1 MKKIL
6 WIVNTIFP
14 YPAEKLGLK
23 KTAFGGWLNSLSDTL
38 RKSEDFKLAI
48 ATVYNGKDLKK
59 MDDGQVIYYLLPGA
73 PALKYDKKLEK
84 YWKDINEEF
93 KPDLVHINGT
103 EYAHGLAFI
112 NVCPNVTTLTSIQGL
127 VSVYA
132 NVYYANIPVKDIIK
146 NITFR
151 DIIKNDSIIQARK
164 KFIKRG
170 KNEIEILKKT
180 NAITGRTIWDYSNV
194 QAINPNVKFYWS
206 NRILREE
213 FYNSKK
219 WDISKIERH
228 SIFCSQAGYPIK
240 GLHYMIEAA
249 NILKREYPDIK
260 VYIAGQNITKSD
272 TIKEKMK
279 ISGYGKYI
287 KGLMRKYNLEGNI
300 IFTGMLDAQGM
311 VNRLLNSNVFVQTS
325 AIENSPNSLGEAML
339 LGVPCVAS
347 YVGGTCDMLEHNKEG
362 FLYTYTEPA
371 ILAEYIKR
379 IFEDDELCMKFS
391 NNAINK
397 ANVTHN
403 KERITQE
410 TIDMYID
417 IINNIIKEEKS
428 EK

>member
-1 MKKIL
+1 MKKMLL

-14 YPAEKLGLK
+14 YPAEKLGMK
-23 KTAFGGWLNSLSDTL
+23 KTSFGGWLNSLFGTL
-38 RKSEDFKLAI
+38 RKSENFELAI
-48 ATVYNGKDLKK
+48 ATVYNGKNMQK

-73 PALKYDKKLEK
+73 PALKYDKKIEK
-84 YWKDINEEF
+84 YWKFINEEF

-103 EYAHGLAFI
+103 EFAHGLAFI
-112 NVCPNVTTLTSIQGL
+112 NACPNVTTVTSIQGL

-132 NVYYANIPVKDIIK
+132 DVYYANIPVKDIIK

-151 DIIKNDSIIQARK
+151 DIVKNDNIIQGRK

-213 FYNSKK
+213 FYQSKK
-219 WDISKIERH
+219 WDISNMERH
-228 SIFCSQAGYPIK
+228 SIFSSQAGYPIK

-249 NILKREYPDIK
+249 RILKREYPDIK
-260 VYIAGQNITKSD
+260 VYVAGQNITKSD
-272 TIKEKMK
+272 TIKEKMRL
-279 ISGYGKYI
+279 SDYGKYI
-287 KGLMRKYNLEGNI
+287 RGLIKKYKLEENVV
-300 IFTGMLDAQGM
+300 FTGMLDAQGM
-311 VNRLLNSNVFVQTS
+311 VDKLLNSNVFVQTS

-347 YVGGTCDMLEHNKEG
+347 YVGGTCDMLEHKKEG

-379 IFEDDELCMKFS
+379 IFENDKLCMKFS
-391 NNAINK
+391 KNAINK
-397 ANVTHN
+397 ANDTHN

-410 TIDMYID
+410 TIDMYND
-417 IINNIIKEEKS
+417 ILNKE
-428 EK
+428 

>member
-14 YPAEKLGLK
+14 YPAEKLGIK

-48 ATVYNGKDLKK
+48 ATVYDGKQIKK

-73 PALKYDKKLEK
+73 PALKYDENLKK
-84 YWKDINEEF
+84 YWKMIDEDY

-103 EYAHGLAFI
+103 EFAHGLAFI
-112 NVCPNVTTLTSIQGL
+112 NACPNVTTLTSIQGL
-127 VSVYA
+127 VSVCA
-132 NVYYANIPVKDIIK
+132 NVYYANIPMKDIIK

-151 DIIKNDSIIQARK
+151 DMIRFDNMLQARK

-180 NAITGRTIWDYSNV
+180 NAITGRTIWDYSNI

-213 FYNSKK
+213 FYQSPK
-219 WDISKIERH
+219 WDISNIERH

-240 GLHYMIEAA
+240 GLHYMIEAT
-249 NILKREYPDIK
+249 NILKRKYPDIK
-260 VYIAGQNITKSD
+260 VYVAGQNITKSD

-287 KGLMRKYNLEGNI
+287 KGLIRKYNLEDNI
-300 IFTGMLDAQGM
+300 VFTGILDAQGM
-311 VNRLLNSNVFVQTS
+311 VNKLLNSNAFVQTS

-347 YVGGTCDMLEHNKEG
+347 YVGGTCDMLEHKKEG

-371 ILAEYIKR
+371 ILAQYIKR
-379 IFEDDELCMKFS
+379 IFEDDELCIKLS
-391 NNAINK
+391 NNAIRK
-397 ANVTHN
+397 ANITHS
-403 KERITQE
+403 KERITKE
-410 TIDMYID
+410 TIDMYLD
-417 IINNIIKEEKS
+417 IINNMEKEEKI

>member
-1 MKKIL
+1 MKKKLL

-14 YPAEKLGLK
+14 YPAEKLGMK
-23 KTAFGGWLNSLSDTL
+23 KTSFGGWLNSLFGTL
-38 RKSEDFKLAI
+38 RKSENFELAI
-48 ATVYNGKDLKK
+48 ATVYNGKNMQK

-73 PALKYDKKLEK
+73 PALKYDKKIEK
-84 YWKDINEEF
+84 YWKFINEEF

-103 EYAHGLAFI
+103 EFAHGLAFI
-112 NVCPNVTTLTSIQGL
+112 NACPNVTTVTSIQGL

-132 NVYYANIPVKDIIK
+132 DVYYANIPVKDIIK

-151 DIIKNDSIIQARK
+151 DIVKNDNIIQGRK

-213 FYNSKK
+213 FYQSKK
-219 WDISKIERH
+219 WDISNMERH
-228 SIFCSQAGYPIK
+228 SIFSSQAGYPIK

-249 NILKREYPDIK
+249 RILKREYPDIK
-260 VYIAGQNITKSD
+260 VYVAGQNITKSD
-272 TIKEKMK
+272 TIKEKMRL
-279 ISGYGKYI
+279 SDYGKYI
-287 KGLMRKYNLEGNI
+287 RGLIKKYKLEENVV
-300 IFTGMLDAQGM
+300 FTGMLDAQGM
-311 VNRLLNSNVFVQTS
+311 VDKLLNSNVFVQTS

-347 YVGGTCDMLEHNKEG
+347 YVGGTCDMLEHKKEG

-379 IFEDDELCMKFS
+379 IFENDELCMKFS
-391 NNAINK
+391 KNAINK
-397 ANVTHN
+397 ANDTHN

-410 TIDMYID
+410 TIDMYND
-417 IINNIIKEEKS
+417 ILNKE
-428 EK
+428 

>member
-112 NVCPNVTTLTSIQGL
+112 NACPNVTTLTSIQGL

-272 TIKEKMK
+272 TIKEK
-279 ISGYGKYI
+279 
-287 KGLMRKYNLEGNI
+287 N
-300 IFTGMLDAQGM
+300 
-311 VNRLLNSNVFVQTS
+311 
-325 AIENSPNSLGEAML
+325 EN
-339 LGVPCVAS
+339 
-347 YVGGTCDMLEHNKEG
+347 
-362 FLYTYTEPA
+362 F
-371 ILAEYIKR
+371 R
-379 IFEDDELCMKFS
+379 IWE
-391 NNAINK
+391 I
-397 ANVTHN
+397 
-403 KERITQE
+403 
-410 TIDMYID
+410 Y
-417 IINNIIKEEKS
+417 
-428 EK
+428 

>member
-14 YPAEKLGLK
+14 YPAEKSGLK

-112 NVCPNVTTLTSIQGL
+112 NACPNVTTLTSIQGL

>member
-1 MKKIL
+1 MKKKLL

-14 YPAEKLGLK
+14 YPAEKLGMK
-23 KTAFGGWLNSLSDTL
+23 KTSFGGWLNSLFGTL
-38 RKSEDFKLAI
+38 RKSENFELAI
-48 ATVYNGKDLKK
+48 ATVYNGKNMQK

-73 PALKYDKKLEK
+73 PALKYDKKIEK
-84 YWKDINEEF
+84 YWKFINEEF

-103 EYAHGLAFI
+103 EFAHGLSFI
-112 NVCPNVTTLTSIQGL
+112 NACPNAATVTSIQGL

-151 DIIKNDSIIQARK
+151 DIIRNDNIIQGRK

-170 KNEIEILKKT
+170 KNEIEILKRT
-180 NAITGRTIWDYSNV
+180 NAITGRTVWDYSNV

-213 FYNSKK
+213 FYQSKK

-379 IFEDDELCMKFS
+379 IFENDELCMKFS
-391 NNAINK
+391 KNAINK
-397 ANVTHN
+397 ANDTHN

-410 TIDMYID
+410 TIDMYND
-417 IINNIIKEEKS
+417 ILNKE
-428 EK
+428 

>member
-1 MKKIL
+1 MRKVKKKLL

-14 YPAEKLGLK
+14 YPAEKLGMK
-23 KTAFGGWLNSLSDTL
+23 KTSFGGWLNSLFGTL
-38 RKSEDFKLAI
+38 RKSENFELAI
-48 ATVYNGKDLKK
+48 ATVYNGKNMQK

-73 PALKYDKKLEK
+73 PALKYDKKIEK
-84 YWKDINEEF
+84 YWKFINEEF

-103 EYAHGLAFI
+103 EFAHGLAFI
-112 NVCPNVTTLTSIQGL
+112 NACPNVTTVTSIQGL

-132 NVYYANIPVKDIIK
+132 DVYYANIPVKDIIK

-151 DIIKNDSIIQARK
+151 DIVKNDNIIQGRK

-213 FYNSKK
+213 FYQSKK
-219 WDISKIERH
+219 WDISNMERH
-228 SIFCSQAGYPIK
+228 SIFSSQAGYPIK

-249 NILKREYPDIK
+249 RILKREYPDIK
-260 VYIAGQNITKSD
+260 VYVAGQNITKSD
-272 TIKEKMK
+272 TIKEKMRL
-279 ISGYGKYI
+279 SDYGKYI
-287 KGLMRKYNLEGNI
+287 RGLIKKYKLEENVV
-300 IFTGMLDAQGM
+300 FTGMLDAQGM
-311 VNRLLNSNVFVQTS
+311 VDKLLNSNVFVQTS

-347 YVGGTCDMLEHNKEG
+347 YVGGTCDMLEHKKEG

-379 IFEDDELCMKFS
+379 IFENDELCMKFS
-391 NNAINK
+391 KNAINK
-397 ANVTHN
+397 ANDTHN

-410 TIDMYID
+410 TIDMYND
-417 IINNIIKEEKS
+417 ILNKE
-428 EK
+428 

>member
-23 KTAFGGWLNSLSDTL
+23 KTSFGGWLNSLSDTL
-38 RKSEDFKLAI
+38 RKSEDFELAI
-48 ATVYNGKDLKK
+48 ATVYNGKDMKK
-59 MDDGQVIYYLLPGA
+59 MNDGQVIYYLLPGA
-73 PALKYDKKLEK
+73 PALKYDKKLEN
-84 YWKDINEEF
+84 YWKSINEEF

-103 EYAHGLAFI
+103 EYAHGLAFV
-112 NVCPNVTTLTSIQGL
+112 NACPDVTTLTSIQGL

-132 NVYYANIPVKDIIK
+132 NVYYANISVKDIIK
-146 NITFR
+146 NVTFR
-151 DIIKNDSIIQARK
+151 DIIRNDSIIQARK

-213 FYNSKK
+213 FYQSNK
-219 WDISKIERH
+219 WDISKMERH
-228 SIFCSQAGYPIK
+228 TIFCSQAGYPIK

-260 VYIAGQNITKSD
+260 VYVAGQNITKSD

-279 ISGYGKYI
+279 LSGYGKYI
-287 KGLMRKYNLEGNI
+287 KSLIKKYNLEENI
-300 IFTGMLDAQGM
+300 VFTGMLDAQGM
-311 VNRLLNSNVFVQTS
+311 VDKLLNSNAFVQTS
-325 AIENSPNSLGEAML
+325 AIENSPNSLGEAMI
-339 LGVPCVAS
+339 LGVPCIAS
-347 YVGGTCDMLEHNKEG
+347 YVGGTCDMLEHEKEG

-371 ILAEYIKR
+371 ILAQYVKR
-379 IFEDDELCMKFS
+379 IFEDDELCIRFS
-391 NNAINK
+391 KNEIEK
-397 ANVTHN
+397 ASSTHK
-403 KERITQE
+403 KERITKE
-410 TIDMYID
+410 TIDMYND
-417 IINNIIKEEKS
+417 ILE
-428 EK
+428 

>member
-1 MKKIL
+1 MRKMKKKLL

-14 YPAEKLGLK
+14 YPAKELGVK
-23 KTAFGGWLNSLSDTL
+23 KTSFGGWLNSLSDTL
-38 RKSEDFKLAI
+38 KKSNDFELAI
-48 ATVYNGKDLKK
+48 ATVYNGKEMKK
-59 MDDGQVIYYLLPGA
+59 MNDGQLVYYLLPGA
-73 PALKYDKKLEK
+73 PALKYDKNLEK
-84 YWKDINEEF
+84 YWKIINEEL

-103 EYAHGLAFI
+103 EFAHGLAFI
-112 NVCPNVTTLTSIQGL
+112 NACPDIATVTSIQGL

-132 NVYYANIPVKDIIK
+132 NVYYANIPIKDIIK

-151 DIIKNDSIIQARK
+151 DIIKRDNIIQARK

-170 KNEIEILKKT
+170 KNEIEILKRT

-213 FYNSKK
+213 FYQSKK
-219 WDISKIERH
+219 WDISNIERH

-249 NILKREYPDIK
+249 NILKKEYPDIK
-260 VYIAGQNITKSD
+260 VYVAGQNITKND

-287 KGLMRKYNLEGNI
+287 KGLIRKYNLEENI
-300 IFTGMLDAQGM
+300 IFTGVLDAPGM
-311 VNRLLNSNVFVQTS
+311 VNRLLGSNAFVQTS

-347 YVGGTCDMLEHNKEG
+347 YVGGTCDMLEHKKEG

-371 ILAEYIKR
+371 ILAQYIKR

-391 NNAINK
+391 NNAIRK

-410 TIDMYID
+410 TIDMYND
-417 IINNIIKEEKS
+417 ILNKK
-428 EK
+428 

>member
-23 KTAFGGWLNSLSDTL
+23 KTSFGGWLNSLSDTL

-112 NVCPNVTTLTSIQGL
+112 NACPNVTTLTSIQGL

-194 QAINPNVKFYWS
+194 QAINLNVKFYWS

-260 VYIAGQNITKSD
+260 VYVAGQNITKSD
-272 TIKEKMK
+272 TMKEKMK

-287 KGLMRKYNLEGNI
+287 KGLIKKYNLEENI
-300 IFTGMLDAQGM
+300 IFIGMLNAQGM
-311 VNRLLNSNVFVQTS
+311 VNKLLNSNAFVQTS
-325 AIENSPNSLGEAML
+325 AIENSPNSLGEAMM
-339 LGVPCVAS
+339 LGVPCIAS
-347 YVGGTCDMLEHNKEG
+347 YVGGTCDMLEHEKEG

-371 ILAEYIKR
+371 ILAQYVKR

-391 NNAINK
+391 KNEIKK
-397 ANVTHN
+397 ASITHD
-403 KERITQE
+403 KDRITKE
-410 TIDMYID
+410 TIDMYND
-417 IINNIIKEEKS
+417 ILK
-428 EK
+428 

>member
-14 YPAEKLGLK
+14 FPAEKLGLK
-23 KTAFGGWLNSLSDTL
+23 KTAFGGWLNSLSSTIK
-38 RKSEDFKLAI
+38 KSKDFKLAI
-48 ATVYNGKDLKK
+48 ASVYKGKKLEEL
-59 MDDGQVIYYLLPGA
+59 DDGEIIYYLIPKDDA
-73 PALKYDKKLEK
+73 TKYNKKQKK
-84 YWKDINEEF
+84 YWKEICSRF

-103 EYAHGLAFI
+103 EYAFGLEFI
-112 NVCPNVTTLTSIQGL
+112 NACPDVATVTSIQGL

-151 DIIKNDSIIQARK
+151 DIIKRNNIIQARK

-170 KNEIEILKKT
+170 KNEIEILKRT

-213 FYNSKK
+213 FYQSKK
-219 WDISKIERH
+219 WDISNIERH

-240 GLHYMIEAA
+240 GLHYIIEAA
-249 NILKREYPDIK
+249 NILKKEYSDIK
-260 VYIAGQNITKSD
+260 IYVAGQNITKSD

-287 KGLMRKYNLEGNI
+287 KGLIRKYNLEENI
-300 IFTGMLDAQGM
+300 IFTGVLDAQGM
-311 VNRLLNSNVFVQTS
+311 VNKLLNSNAFVQTS
-325 AIENSPNSLGEAML
+325 AIENSPNSLGEAMV

-347 YVGGTCDMLEHNKEG
+347 YVGGTCDMLEHKKEG

-379 IFEDDELCMKFS
+379 IFENDELCMKFS
-391 NNAINK
+391 KNAINK
-397 ANVTHN
+397 ANDTHN

-410 TIDMYID
+410 TIDMYND
-417 IINNIIKEEKS
+417 ILNKE
-428 EK
+428 